1 LRLFYIGSAGPLSR
15 QPLEYLLSAGLDV
28 CGVGLD
34 PSPSGHTLSSPTLAL
49 HDIDSLDVLARTK
62 DLPVVDLTQPLAE
75 VLHEISRLQ
84 PDAILV
90 SCYAR
95 KLPDELLDLAPLGA
109 FNIHPS
115 RLPAFRGPTPLFW
128 QFRSG
133 TQLFGLSLHRMT
145 SQIDAGPVLARQSV
159 SMPDGITM
167 TVAIVRLSGLIAP
180 LLEDG
185 LAAIRAGELG
195 VEQNSIDASYQGYP
209 DIADF
214 AVSVEWTAQRLFNF
228 MHATVHM
235 GQAYPCQVEGR
246 RVLLRHA
253 LSYSSDQEISTQAVE
268 NQTIRVFCT
277 SGTLLAS
284 YYQ

>member
-1 LRLFYIGSAGPLSR
+1 MRFFYIGSAGPLSR
-15 QPLEYLLSAGLDV
+15 QPLEYLLSAGFEV

-34 PSPSGHTLSSPTLAL
+34 PLPPDHTLSSPTLVL
-49 HDIDSLDVLARTK
+49 HDVDSLDVLARTK
-62 DLPVVDLTQPLAE
+62 DLPVVALTQPLAE
-75 VLHEISRLQ
+75 VLNAISRLQ

-95 KLPDELLDLAPLGA
+95 KLPDELLDVVPLGA
-109 FNIHPS
+109 FNLHPS

-133 TQLFGLSLHRMT
+133 TPLFGLSLHRMT
-145 SQIDAGPVLARQSV
+145 SQIDAGPVLASQSV

-167 TVAIVRLSGLIAP
+167 TAAIDRLSGLIAP

-185 LAAIRAGELG
+185 CAAIRAGELG
-195 VEQNSIDASYQGYP
+195 AEQHSIDASYQGYP
-209 DIADF
+209 EIADF

-228 MHATVHM
+228 MRATEHM
-235 GQAYPCQVEGR
+235 GQVYPCRIEGR
-246 RVLLRHA
+246 QVLLRHA
-253 LSYSSDQEISTQAVE
+253 LSYSSDQEIPTQAVE
-268 NQTIRVFCT
+268 NQTIRVSCT
-277 SGTLLAS
+277 NGTLLAS